1 MNMMPLLDTLRVS
14 HGVGPVCHELDI
26 APSTY
31 YRYQNQRQHPEK
43 RSQRDRRDDQLKL
56 EVQRVYDEN
65 YSVYGV
71 RKVWHQLQRESFSV
85 VRCTIARLMK
95 SMGLTGVRRE
105 KSTNHGQQ
113 ERSCGRR
120 PGKPSVRGRASQ
132 SAVGSRLHVREYLA
146 GVRVCSVHHRCV
158 CRRHR
163 GLASV
168 VIDGNHVRAGCAGAG
183 AVGPSPFRH
192 HPSLG

>member
-1 MNMMPLLDTLRVS
+1 MMPLLDTLRVS

-105 KSTNHGQQ
+105 KKYEPWSA
-113 ERSCGRR
+113 
-120 PGKPSVRGRASQ
+120 GKKLRQA
-132 SAVGSRLHVREYLA
+132 A
-146 GVRVCSVHHRCV
+146 G
-158 CRRHR
+158 
-163 GLASV
+163 
-168 VIDGNHVRAGCAGAG
+168 
-183 AVGPSPFRH
+183 
-192 HPSLG
+192 

>member
-132 SAVGSRLHVREYLA
+132 SAVGSRLHVRCA
-146 GVRVCSVHHRCV
+146 RSSG
-158 CRRHR
+158 
-163 GLASV
+163 
-168 VIDGNHVRAGCAGAG
+168 RAWM
-183 AVGPSPFRH
+183 
-192 HPSLG
+192 LK